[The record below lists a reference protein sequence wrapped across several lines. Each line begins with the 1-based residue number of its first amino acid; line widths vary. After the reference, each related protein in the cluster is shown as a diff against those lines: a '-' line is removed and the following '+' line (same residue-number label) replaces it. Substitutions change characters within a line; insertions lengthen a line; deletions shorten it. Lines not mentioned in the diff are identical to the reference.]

1 MNFFNIILLSVAW
14 AASERISAIH
24 KDLGRETKVSIAPG
38 LVSVLEFPQAI
49 TEVRVGHPG
58 VLKAQISSVSPRE
71 LTLTLS
77 GAGMLAT
84 NLIVRAER
92 RIFVFDVVPSRASHQ
107 DYMKVRSGFG
117 GPAFKWDTS
126 EILAGSSISVRRNQK
141 RQLVGPIVERKTL
154 GGWQ

>member
-1 MNFFNIILLSVAW
+1 MSFFNIILLSIAY
-14 AASERISAIH
+14 ASDERISAIH
-24 KDLGRETKVSIAPG
+24 KDLGKETKVSIAPG

-77 GAGMLAT
+77 GGGMVAT

-92 RIFVFDVVPSRASHQ
+92 RVFVFDIVPSRVSHQ
-107 DYMKVRSGFG
+107 DYVKIRGGFG
-117 GPAFKWDTS
+117 GPTIAQ
-126 EILAGSSISVRRNQK
+126 SISNILIEKSISAAGRERRKRPRAIVRRA
-141 RQLVGPIVERKTL
+141 L
-154 GGWQ
+154 GGAK